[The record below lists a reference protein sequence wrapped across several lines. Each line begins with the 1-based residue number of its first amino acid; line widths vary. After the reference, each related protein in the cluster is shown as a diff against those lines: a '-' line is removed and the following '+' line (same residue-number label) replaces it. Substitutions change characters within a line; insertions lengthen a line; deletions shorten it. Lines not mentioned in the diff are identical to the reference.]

1 MIGWEQ
7 FTGFGIAAILLWA
20 AGSAATW
27 KNKKIATLLFGGGIV
42 IFTTFIVLYWI
53 SLGRAP
59 MKSMGE
65 TRLWYSFFVSTTSW
79 ILFVRWKYLFLLP
92 FGAIL
97 STVFVIIN
105 ITKPEIHTT
114 MLMPALQSAWFIP
127 HVTVYMLAY
136 ALVTV
141 AQILALLAYFKK
153 SEQEVMQQADNL
165 VRIGSALILIGML
178 MGAVWAKQAWGNYWT
193 WDAKENW
200 AAVTWLLYVSYL
212 HIRWRW
218 RENRGW
224 ALIVLSLALLALQIT
239 WYGVNYLPAAQKS
252 MHAYT

>member
-20 AGSAATW
+20 VGSAALF
-27 KNKKIATLLFGGGIV
+27 KSKKLAALLFGAGV
-42 IFTTFIVLYWI
+42 AIFTAFILGYWV

-65 TRLWYSFFVSTTSW
+65 TRLWYSFFVSATSW
-79 ILFVRWKYLFLLP
+79 VLFLRWKYRFLLP

-141 AQILALLAYFKK
+141 AQILALLAYYKEK
-153 SEQEVMQQADNL
+153 ELLVQADQL
-165 VRIGSALILIGML
+165 VRIGASLLLIGML

-193 WDAKENW
+193 WDSKENW

-218 RENRGW
+218 KERHGW
-224 ALIVLSLALLALQIT
+224 SLIVLSLALLALQIT

-252 MHAYT
+252 MHSYTQ